1 MFEGSFSP
9 PVYNDLYNFLDGAQN
24 DIFIDSYV
32 SIPTPAPNASLPVL
46 SNLPGTNSSSTT
58 STPNSNSNSNS
69 TSTTS
74 GKTCK
79 QKTFASPSPSP
90 SPSLSSTGTYHGTRD
105 MRRSHRSSI
114 MAMSR
119 RSRVN
124 KRERSWKMF

>member
-1 MFEGSFSP
+1 MFEGNFSP

-46 SNLPGTNSSSTT
+46 ANLSGANSSSTT
-58 STPNSNSNSNS
+58 SSTSNSNSN
-69 TSTTS
+69 STTS

-79 QKTFASPSPSP
+79 QKKTASP
-90 SPSLSSTGTYHGTRD
+90 SPSLSSTSKYLGSRD
-105 MRRSHRSSI
+105 MRRSHQSSI

-119 RSRVN
+119 RSRRLSIN
-124 KRERSWKMF
+124 KRERLWNVW